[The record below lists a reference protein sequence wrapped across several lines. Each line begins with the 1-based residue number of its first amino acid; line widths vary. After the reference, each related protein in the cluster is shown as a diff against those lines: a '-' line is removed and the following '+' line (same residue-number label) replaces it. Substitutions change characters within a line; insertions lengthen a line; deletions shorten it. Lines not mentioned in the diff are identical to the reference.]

1 MQKWIGIILL
11 MLCSWLTAFNQL
23 TKPVPGGGRGK
34 ASAISKPAAT
44 LLSTAKN
51 KANAVK
57 DSVITSTRNAL
68 QNVSV
73 QPKAGMAPHA
83 VDTVVPKTAATEPV
97 AEPEDDGPTTWLLE
111 HRGCK
116 SVIKVPIYA
125 YIYVPVMKEPVKMSE
140 PAKPARTPFLQVH
153 GNIMYNVNYYSNIDT
168 PYNEQDIYQHTVQ
181 TYLDVTV
188 KGQYPMR
195 LYLTN
200 RFTNSKLFRNFSDLN
215 LNYNNTQFTQKIKTQ
230 VRDKF
235 LASLPSPT
243 APDSLKYELDATIKK
258 LKMLDGWIKNP
269 GLIQKMVE
277 AREKAMR
284 DSLARLAKIPDTS
297 LQVQLPSAKIIDT
310 ALSRLGID
318 TSDIQV
324 QYAKRKQQADSLRAR
339 VVALQQ
345 MIKAAKG
352 KSQEAVNKVLRDIE
366 QAKSP
371 GKLKEIM
378 QDNHIGDTI
387 LPKGYKTLMAV
398 RSFGIG
404 RSVVNYSELS
414 AKNISVNGI
423 QAEYNPDAYYAV
435 ATGSVDY
442 RFRDFIVKGPK
453 QSGQYLTVLRYG
465 RGLRDG
471 NNIIFT
477 WFGGRRQLYNSG
489 TVDSQQVQTPSS
501 GLMGFTL
508 EGTYRLTKNIL
519 LTAEVAKSSYP
530 VYAKDSSHNNSLPSQ
545 MLEMSNRHNEAYSLK
560 ADAFFPKTETTVRGT
575 LKRLGANFQSF
586 STFTDGA
593 AQTAWS
599 AHVQQLFFKRQLTLT
614 LGANTNDFSNPFI
627 GSQYKSTTV
636 FKSVQATWRRNRW
649 PVMSVGY
656 FPSSQITKLGDGQY
670 QENLFYT
677 LTGNITHTYK
687 VHELMMNSALVYTQF
702 YNRSTDSGFVYF
714 NTKNL
719 LLSQSA
725 FMEKLTLQGNASA
738 AINQDYRL
746 YTVEGKVLL
755 PLLRRG
761 PGGGLDISLG
771 AGLKYNY
778 QTQFNIEQLG
788 YSAETT
794 WQIPK
799 LGQIQFS
806 AEKGFIPGMN
816 KQLVPNNT
824 GRATYFKT
832 F

>member
-1 MQKWIGIILL
+1 LQKAVITIL
-11 MLCSWLTAFNQL
+11 MIMCWAIAYTQVDQSAVSR
-23 TKPVPGGGRGK
+23 PVK
-34 ASAISKPAAT
+34 S

-51 KANAVK
+51 NLNAVK
-57 DSVITSTRNAL
+57 DSVTTSTNKAL
-68 QNVSV
+68 QHLPGKS
-73 QPKAGMAPHA
+73 QAGAASPV
-83 VDTVVPKTAATEPV
+83 VDTLAPEKAAAITEPT
-97 AEPEDDGPTTWLLE
+97 AQPEDDEPTAWLLE

-116 SVIKVPIYA
+116 GVTRIPIYA
-125 YIYVPVMKEPVKMSE
+125 YVYVPVVKEQVKVVEPVK
-140 PAKPARTPFLQVH
+140 PPRIPFLQVH

-181 TYLDVTV
+181 TYLDITV

-195 LYLTN
+195 VYLTN

-215 LNYNNTQFTQKIKTQ
+215 FNYNNTQFTQKIKTQ
-230 VRDKF
+230 IREKF

-243 APDSLKYELDATIKK
+243 APDSLKNELDASIKK
-258 LKMLDGWIKNP
+258 LRALDGWIKNP

-277 AREKAMR
+277 ERERAMR
-284 DSLARLAKIPDTS
+284 DSLKMKLDTSFRLQAPQSAALKDSVLARLNIDSTS
-297 LQVQLPSAKIIDT
+297 IYK
-310 ALSRLGID
+310 
-318 TSDIQV
+318 
-324 QYAKRKQQADSLRAR
+324 QYAQKKQQADSLRNRIA
-339 VVALQQ
+339 ALQQ
-345 MIKAAKG
+345 MVKAAKG
-352 KSQEAVNKVLRDIE
+352 QSQEAVNKTCSDIE
-366 QAKSP
+366 QAKNP
-371 GKLKEIM
+371 AKLKEIM
-378 QDNHIGDTI
+378 ERNHIGDSI
-387 LPKGYKTLMAV
+387 LPKGYKTLMAI

-414 AKNISVNGI
+414 AKNISVNGF

-465 RGLRDG
+465 RGLKDG

-477 WFGGRRQLYNSG
+477 WFGGRRQLYNAG
-489 TVDSQQVQTPSS
+489 TVDTQQVQTQTPSS
-501 GLMGFTL
+501 GLMGFTI
-508 EGTYRLTKNIL
+508 EGTYRLTKNIM

-530 VYAKDSSHNNSLPSQ
+530 VYVRDSTGKNSLPSQ

-560 ADAFFPKTETTVRGT
+560 ADGVFPKTQTTVKGT
-575 LKRLGANFQSF
+575 FKRLGANFQSF
-586 STFTDGA
+586 STFTDGS

-599 AHVQQLFFKRQLTLT
+599 ASVQQLFFKRQLTLT

-636 FKSVQATWRRNRW
+636 FKSVQATWRRNKW
-649 PVMSVGY
+649 PIVSVGY
-656 FPSSQITKLGDGQY
+656 FPSSQITKLGDGHY

-677 LTGNITHTYK
+677 LTGNVTHTYNMQRI
-687 VHELMMNSALVYTQF
+687 MMNSALVYTQF

-725 FMEKLTLQGNASA
+725 FMQQFTLQANASGA
-738 AINQDYRL
+738 FNQDYKL
-746 YTVEGKVLL
+746 YTMEGRALYNINKYISI
-755 PLLRRG
+755 
-761 PGGGLDISLG
+761 GG
-771 AGLKYNY
+771 GLKYNY
-778 QTQFNIEQLG
+778 QTSYNIEQLG

-794 WQIPK
+794 LQIPK